1 MHCLKKNAFMGRL
14 CTTTISTC
22 GIQHISR
29 GILLTLGRDEELSK
43 DGELLR
49 SGMKCVLA
57 SHSMV
62 TMRCGGSR

>member
-49 SGMKCVLA
+49 SGMKCV
-57 SHSMV
+57 
-62 TMRCGGSR
+62 